1 MKWEYTKLS
10 MLGRHIPKS
19 SFINLLTVYTF
30 GLIRV
35 AIILVTVNAIYIMIF
50 RVYCTFAEIST
61 AEGEVLSAVLL
72 GLVVCCTNWLALLA
86 LSLDI

>member
-1 MKWEYTKLS
+1 M
-10 MLGRHIPKS
+10 
-19 SFINLLTVYTF
+19 
-30 GLIRV
+30 
-35 AIILVTVNAIYIMIF
+35 
-50 RVYCTFAEIST
+50 FAEIST

>member
-1 MKWEYTKLS
+1 
-10 MLGRHIPKS
+10 MLGRHIPRS

-35 AIILVTVNAIYIMIF
+35 AIVLVTVNAIYIYIYIYIMIF
-50 RVYCTFAEIST
+50 RVYCMFAEIST

>member
-1 MKWEYTKLS
+1 
-10 MLGRHIPKS
+10 MLGRHIPRS

-35 AIILVTVNAIYIMIF
+35 AIVLVTVNAIYIYIYIMIF

>member
-1 MKWEYTKLS
+1 
-10 MLGRHIPKS
+10 MLGRHIPRS

-35 AIILVTVNAIYIMIF
+35 AIVLVTVNAIYIYIYIMIF
-50 RVYCTFAEIST
+50 RVYCMFAEIST

>member
-1 MKWEYTKLS
+1 
-10 MLGRHIPKS
+10 MLGRHIPRS

-35 AIILVTVNAIYIMIF
+35 AIVLVTVNAIYIYIYIYIYIMIF